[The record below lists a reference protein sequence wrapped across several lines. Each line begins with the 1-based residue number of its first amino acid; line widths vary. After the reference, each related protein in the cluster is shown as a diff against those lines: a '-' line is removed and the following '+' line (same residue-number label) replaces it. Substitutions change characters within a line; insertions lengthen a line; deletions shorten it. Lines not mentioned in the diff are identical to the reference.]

1 MRRRLFRALTFLTLL
16 FAGLR
21 ATEPDA
27 LLVIVGDQHSA
38 YERTAQFVAHID
50 RLRAAHPTVPLAILI
65 DGDSLESGNIVA
77 RRSAGAIDFAM
88 FAALARRAPT
98 ILNLGN
104 HEPEFYAVDDTVARL
119 RATGVTVISNLINRA
134 TREPFAPASTRLRLG
149 AHEAVVVGLA
159 TDRLNTYRVSVRPT
173 LDLADPVVWAQKNF
187 PALLTNAPLAIVL
200 AHTGVQ
206 TDRALLPL
214 VPDGTLFAGA
224 HDHLRFVHRAG
235 RTVYFQSGSWNES
248 FSLAT
253 LRSDATGPLWSV
265 EQIPIALTD
274 PADPELAT
282 LIRETSAKH
291 LTTEDTAI
299 LGRIPAALSPSE
311 AARWIAAAV
320 RDAAHV
326 DAAAIGNTTFG
337 AGLPAGDVT
346 RLAFDACVRFD
357 GTICIAEITGAQLTA
372 ILATSNQT
380 PDTPFAERHG
390 EYLAAAGPTTPLDPT
405 RTYRLAT
412 TDYVANNPDR
422 YALSP
427 AIIFK
432 PHPTLRLKPLAAA
445 ALASAPKL

>member
-1 MRRRLFRALTFLTLL
+1 MRRRFFRVCPLLL
-16 FAGLR
+16 FLFTSLR
-21 ATEPDA
+21 AAEPDA

-50 RLRAAHPTVPLAILI
+50 RLRAAHPSVPLAILI
-65 DGDSLESGNIVA
+65 DGDSLEYGNIVA

-88 FAALARRAPT
+88 FAALATRAPT

-119 RATGVTVISNLINRA
+119 RATGVTVISNLVNHA

-149 AHEAVVVGLA
+149 PREAIVIGLA
-159 TDRLNTYRVSVRPT
+159 TDRLHTYRAAVRPS

-187 PALLTNAPLAIVL
+187 PALLSTAPLAIVL

-206 TDRALLPL
+206 ADRAILPL

-224 HDHLRFVHRAG
+224 HDHLRFVHHAG
-235 RTVYFQSGSWNES
+235 RTLYFQSGSWNEY

-253 LRSDATGPLWSV
+253 LRSDAAGPHWTV
-265 EQIPIALTD
+265 EQFPIALTD
-274 PADPELAT
+274 PADPELAA
-282 LIRETSAKH
+282 LIRKTSAQH
-291 LTTEDTAI
+291 LTAEDTAI
-299 LGRIPAALSPSE
+299 LGRLPAALTPSE

-320 RDAAHV
+320 RDAAQV

-346 RLAFDACVRFD
+346 RVAFDACVRFE
-357 GTICIAEITGAQLTA
+357 GIICIAEITGAQLAA
-372 ILATSNQT
+372 ILATANQT

-390 EYLAAAGPTTPLDPT
+390 EYLAAAGPAAPLDPA

-412 TDYVANNPDR
+412 TDYVASNPDR

-432 PHPTLRLKPLAAA
+432 PHPTLRLKAIAATALAA
-445 ALASAPKL
+445 P